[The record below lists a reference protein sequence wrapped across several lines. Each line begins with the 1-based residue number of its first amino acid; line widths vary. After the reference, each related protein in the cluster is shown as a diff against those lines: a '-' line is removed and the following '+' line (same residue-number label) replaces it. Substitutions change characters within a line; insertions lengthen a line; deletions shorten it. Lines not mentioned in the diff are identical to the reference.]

1 MLGSAVAVP
10 EVVVRKMSVSRAKA
24 GVIIAGLTM
33 QTISS
38 QARALEKK
46 SGLRT
51 EDLVHYLE
59 W

>member
-1 MLGSAVAVP
+1 
-10 EVVVRKMSVSRAKA
+10 MSVSRAKA